1 LTGLPPLG
9 SLPCFYFSILGAT
22 VRAKFANLFKTVAV
36 AGLVFASSAPNLSA
50 ADLGLMVSPGHVPGS
65 CSEIV
70 LSCENGREY
79 PICPIAVS
87 VAGELVTARLYTT
100 PRSATY
106 VRLVPMGVGY
116 RYAGKGI
123 WLDGLR
129 GNAQLNFG
137 KNSAVACSVTLS

>member
-1 LTGLPPLG
+1 
-9 SLPCFYFSILGAT
+9 
-22 VRAKFANLFKTVAV
+22 VRAKLSNLFKTVAV
-36 AGLVFASSAPNLSA
+36 AGLVLCATAPNLSA
-50 ADLGLMVSPGHVPGS
+50 ADLGLMVAPGHVSGS

-70 LSCENGREY
+70 LTCENGREY

-87 VAGELVTARLYTT
+87 VAGELVTARLYTA
-100 PRSATY
+100 PHSATY

-137 KNSAVACSVTLS
+137 KNNAVACSVSLS

>member
-1 LTGLPPLG
+1 M
-9 SLPCFYFSILGAT
+9 
-22 VRAKFANLFKTVAV
+22 RAKLLNFFKAAAV
-36 AGLVFASSAPNLSA
+36 LSVVSGWGTLNAEA
-50 ADLGLMVSPGHVPGS
+50 ADLGLMTSPGSSSGG

-70 LSCENGREY
+70 LTCENGREY

-87 VAGELVTARLYTT
+87 VTGELVTATLYTA
-100 PRSATY
+100 PHRATY

-129 GNAQLNFG
+129 GNALLNFG
-137 KNSAVACSVTLS
+137 NNSSVACTVSPS

>member
-1 LTGLPPLG
+1 M
-9 SLPCFYFSILGAT
+9 
-22 VRAKFANLFKTVAV
+22 RAKLLNLFKATAIVGTALSSGV
-36 AGLVFASSAPNLSA
+36 LHAGA
-50 ADLGLMVSPGHVPGS
+50 ADLGLKVSPGTPLGA

-70 LSCENGREY
+70 LTCENGREY

-87 VAGELVTARLYTT
+87 VAGELVTATLYTA
-100 PRSATY
+100 PHRATY

-129 GNAQLNFG
+129 GNALLNFG
-137 KNSAVACSVTLS
+137 NKSSVACTVSPS

>member
-1 LTGLPPLG
+1 MRT
-9 SLPCFYFSILGAT
+9 
-22 VRAKFANLFKTVAV
+22 KFISVFK
-36 AGLVFASSAPNLSA
+36 LIFAMGTAICSSALNAGA
-50 ADLGLMVSPGHVPGS
+50 ADLSLRVSPGSAGS
-65 CSEIV
+65 CGEIV
-70 LSCENGREY
+70 LTCENGREY

-87 VAGELVTARLYTT
+87 AAGELVTARLYTA
-100 PRSATY
+100 PHNGTY

-137 KNSAVACSVTLS
+137 NNSSVACSVSPS

>member
-1 LTGLPPLG
+1 M
-9 SLPCFYFSILGAT
+9 
-22 VRAKFANLFKTVAV
+22 RAKFSNLYKAVAV
-36 AGLVFASSAPNLSA
+36 GGLVFGSSATNLNA
-50 ADLGLMVSPGHVPGS
+50 ADLGLMLSPGHVSGS

-87 VAGELVTARLYTT
+87 VAGELVTARLYTS
-100 PRSATY
+100 RHNATY

-116 RYAGKGI
+116 RYAGKGV

-137 KNSAVACSVTLS
+137 KNNAVACSVSLS

>member
-1 LTGLPPLG
+1 MRARL
-9 SLPCFYFSILGAT
+9 FNFFKAAT
-22 VRAKFANLFKTVAV
+22 VVSLALSSGVLSAN
-36 AGLVFASSAPNLSA
+36 A
-50 ADLGLMVSPGHVPGS
+50 ADLGLIVPSGRVSGG

-70 LSCENGREY
+70 LTCENGREY

-87 VAGELVTARLYTT
+87 VAGELVTARLYTA
-100 PRSATY
+100 PHNATY

-137 KNSAVACSVTLS
+137 NNNSIACSVSLS

>member
-1 LTGLPPLG
+1 M
-9 SLPCFYFSILGAT
+9 
-22 VRAKFANLFKTVAV
+22 RAKFSNVFKTIAV
-36 AGLVFASSAPNLSA
+36 AGVLFGSSAPNLNA

-70 LSCENGREY
+70 LTCENGREY

-100 PRSATY
+100 PHSATY

-123 WLDGLR
+123 WLDGHR

-137 KNSAVACSVTLS
+137 KNNAVACSVTLS